1 MYAGG
6 PGPSNHESRANSIFL
21 WFEHELPGNHSD
33 GGMRDRAYQAGLPNR
48 GVGRARLCP
57 FLLPALSRHL
67 TLASFAYLSV
77 IRSIYFSSS
86 SFSCHRGDIVVLRIA
101 PFCSEADGNMGPQ
114 QKPPQSVEARN
125 ATTQN
130 PATLIFGHGYG
141 ADADGFITRPHP
153 SPSSPSALP
162 PPHPASLPPDTEDSD
177 ESESESEIWDSVD
190 YIDAEVSRGVP
201 AHRIVAGGLSQDCA
215 VSLVLGR
222 AARYRGQ
229 LGGRRGGL
237 ERVFAHGATGVE
249 RARGVEKGERAA
261 RGDGEGVLGA
271 WDEGYDGSGEDV

>member
-1 MYAGG
+1 
-6 PGPSNHESRANSIFL
+6 
-21 WFEHELPGNHSD
+21 
-33 GGMRDRAYQAGLPNR
+33 
-48 GVGRARLCP
+48 
-57 FLLPALSRHL
+57 
-67 TLASFAYLSV
+67 
-77 IRSIYFSSS
+77 
-86 SFSCHRGDIVVLRIA
+86 
-101 PFCSEADGNMGPQ
+101 MGPQ
-114 QKPPQSVEARN
+114 QKPPRSVEARN

-141 ADADGFITRPHP
+141 ADADGFISTCSSSKDSKAIMWVLNEQPQTLLLLSSRLTDSLPNPNYPINRLHPLPPPQARPHP

-162 PPHPASLPPDTEDSD
+162 PPHPANLPPDTEDSD

-201 AHRIVAGGLSQDCA
+201 AHRIVAGGLSQGCA